1 MMRSPRAGEVTLHDC
16 LWLMLLSMGALAVGL
31 LAGERWG
38 WPGAIIGLIVGF
50 VGIFATLYGIL
61 LIAVLIERGWLPRCH
76 RGIHSGN
83 WRDPIGDYEIERFG
97 DDFGYRCP
105 CGFEYMKEGRRL
117 MLRRPDGTLEPCMVW
132 KLFRGYVRDEDR

>member
-61 LIAVLIERGWLPRCH
+61 LIAVLIERGWLPPRY
-76 RGIHSGN
+76 
-83 WRDPIGDYEIERFG
+83 P
-97 DDFGYRCP
+97 
-105 CGFEYMKEGRRL
+105 
-117 MLRRPDGTLEPCMVW
+117 
-132 KLFRGYVRDEDR
+132 